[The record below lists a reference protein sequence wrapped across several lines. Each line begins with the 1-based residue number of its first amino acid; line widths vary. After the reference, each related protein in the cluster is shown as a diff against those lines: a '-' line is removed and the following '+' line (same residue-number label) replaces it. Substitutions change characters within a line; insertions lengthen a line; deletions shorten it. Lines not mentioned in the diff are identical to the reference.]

1 MVINREFGIAYQ
13 PTPKNACS
21 SIKHLMFYITN
32 RFYFRPYMVHGKY
45 VSIHEIHESYK
56 RLKFER
62 IAKQLKD
69 YPFRFCVVREPMQRL
84 RSAYYNKV
92 IQQKLLVGTKFENRV
107 GSFDDF
113 LVNIKDLMAN
123 NWKPLPTCK
132 LFLHHCRPQSYF
144 LGMQPQRYTKI
155 YNLAQLNMLQDDLSE
170 ITGLELALPA
180 VNKSSTEYSHDEDQ
194 STAEKHG
201 ARIEKLYR
209 HDYRAYGEYF

>member
-1 MVINREFGIAYQ
+1 MVVNREFGIAYQ

-21 SIKHLMFYITN
+21 SIKYLMFYITN
-32 RFYFRPYMVHGKY
+32 RFYFRPYMVNGKY

-56 RLKFER
+56 CLKFER

-69 YPFRFCVVREPMQRL
+69 CPFRFCVVREPMQRL

-92 IQQKLLVGTKFENRV
+92 IQQKRLVGTKFENRV

-113 LVNIKDLMAN
+113 LVNIKDLMAHE
-123 NWKPLPTCK
+123 KV
-132 LFLHHCRPQSYF
+132 FLHHCRPQSYF

-155 YNLAQLNMLQDDLSE
+155 YNLTQLNVLQDDLSE

-194 STAEKHG
+194 SAAEKHT